1 MRKRRYKRDMIDYV
15 FNLHLVM
22 ILKPVKFVTS
32 PILYIQE
39 VELYTLSSDSW
50 KQVNLDDVTIDIE
63 LSSRSYVRTHIP
75 EGTYD

>member
-1 MRKRRYKRDMIDYV
+1 
-15 FNLHLVM
+15 M